1 MGLIPVQQV
10 AVQGAGLAASAVQG
24 VGEYAAAATGNTV
37 WRGRKLTTFYQYQL
51 RVESDANDNLFS
63 R

>member
-10 AVQGAGLAASAVQG
+10 AVQGAGL
-24 VGEYAAAATGNTV
+24 AAAATGNTV